1 MATLP
6 ITAMIRP
13 CERLIKNVRFEA
25 KPRQLGHIDPN
36 LKRLI
41 SGNSRHRS
49 TRLLTFQTHFSEL
62 NFPNKASR

>member
-1 MATLP
+1 MTKRAIFELYKKQSEHFMAALP
-6 ITAMIRP
+6 VTVMIRP

-41 SGNSRHRS
+41 SGIL
-49 TRLLTFQTHFSEL
+49 RLLT
-62 NFPNKASR
+62 